1 LESLEKSTE
10 KLVPQIETCKHSLT
24 KT

>member
-1 LESLEKSTE
+1 LEKSKE